1 MMLHSSS
8 LGVSRCLVTLT
19 QQNFSLAKSQT
30 RAINFFFF
38 LQQNLIVG
46 FLCNRTSQKKE
57 VVAKKLKV
65 LRGMK
70 ALLKKAL
77 KIVLSS
83 AL

>member
-1 MMLHSSS
+1 MMLHRSS

-30 RAINFFFF
+30 RAINFFF

-46 FLCNRTSQKKE
+46 FLCNRASQKKE
-57 VVAKKLKV
+57 IVAKKLKV

-77 KIVLSS
+77 TIVLSS